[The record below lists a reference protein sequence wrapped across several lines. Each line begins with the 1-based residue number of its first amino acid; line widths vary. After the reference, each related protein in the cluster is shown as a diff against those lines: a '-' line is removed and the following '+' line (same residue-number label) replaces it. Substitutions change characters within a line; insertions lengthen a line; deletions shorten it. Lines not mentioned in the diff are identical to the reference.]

1 MSCVS
6 RTVTAGQTR
15 AAANN
20 RSTLMDGLMSLA
32 ERLVARRLLS
42 SEELDRVLKLQ
53 AEQPSPLTRLVVE
66 LGMLSEED
74 LLPVL
79 REHFDLPVM
88 SLRDLPPV
96 LLPIE
101 LPAGIGDFFK
111 LARMVPVAVEGPE
124 LIVATADPLDVSR
137 LHALE
142 LATGLRVKP
151 VLAREKE
158 IVSRI
163 EALYGASYNADGA
176 GEPQA
181 HQIEG
186 ITDEEDVAHLRDM
199 ASEVP
204 VIRLVNQMLVRAL
217 ESRAS
222 DVHIEP
228 FENQLK
234 VRYRIDGILHEVESP
249 PRQLKGAVISRLKI
263 LAQLNIA
270 ERRLPQ
276 DGRIKTRLAGKDIDL
291 RIATVPTLYG
301 ESVVIRLLERGQIF
315 TDLETLGF
323 PPGPLA
329 RFNEMIRKPHGMI
342 LVTGPTGSG
351 KTTTLYGA
359 LQKINDP
366 GKKIIT
372 IEDPVEYQLSGV
384 NQIHVKPQIGLTFA
398 NGLRSIVR
406 QDPDVIMV
414 GEIRDAE
421 TAEIAVQAA
430 LTGHLVFS
438 TLHTNDAAGA
448 ISRLLEMNVQDYLLS
463 SSLLGVLA
471 QRLVRRLCPN
481 CRREVPFVA
490 SANMGDAPHLDLG
503 DVPRTVWEAVGCF
516 ACSGTGYL
524 GRVGIYELLPI
535 SSEICKV
542 IVQHADAGAIRA
554 LAVRQGMRLLREDGW
569 DKVRQGVT
577 TLAEVVRVTR
587 EEA

>member
-1 MSCVS
+1 
-6 RTVTAGQTR
+6 
-15 AAANN
+15 
-20 RSTLMDGLMSLA
+20 MDEQLSLSD
-32 ERLVARRLLS
+32 RLVQRRLIS
-42 SEELDRVLKLQ
+42 NEELERVMKLKEEQQ
-53 AEQPSPLTRLVVE
+53 APLTRLVVE
-66 LGMLSEED
+66 LGFLSEED

-79 REHFDLPVM
+79 RDHFDIPM
-88 SLRDLPPV
+88 ISLKDVANTP
-96 LLPIE
+96 LPIE
-101 LPAGIGDFFK
+101 LPPGIGDFFK
-111 LARMVPVAVEGPE
+111 LARMVPVQIDSRE
-124 LIVATADPLDVSR
+124 LLVATTDPLDLSR

-142 LATGLRVKP
+142 LAVGLRVKP

-158 IVSRI
+158 IAARI
-163 EALYGASYNADGA
+163 EAMYSSTYAVNGNPEATAQ
-176 GEPQA
+176 P
-181 HQIEG
+181 IEG
-186 ITDEEDVAHLRDM
+186 IGDEEDVAHLRDM

-204 VIRLVNQMLVRAL
+204 VIRMVNQMLVRAL

-234 VRYRIDGILHEVESP
+234 IRYRIDGILHEIESP
-249 PRQLKGAVISRLKI
+249 PRQLKAAIISRLKI

-276 DGRIKTRLAGKDIDL
+276 DGRIKTRLAGKDVDL

-315 TDLETLGF
+315 TQLDTLGF
-323 PPGPLA
+323 PALPLA
-329 RFNEMIRKPHGMI
+329 HFNEMILKPHGMI

-448 ISRLLEMNVQDYLLS
+448 ISRLLEMGVQDYLLS

-471 QRLVRRLCPN
+471 QRLVRRLCPS
-481 CRREVPFVA
+481 CRREVPFA
-490 SANMGDAPHLDLG
+490 GLDGMPAELEFQNG
-503 DVPRTVWEAVGCF
+503 NAFTTVWEAVGCA

-524 GRVGIYELLPI
+524 GRVGIFELLPVT
-535 SSEICKV
+535 SEICKV
-542 IVQHADAGAIRA
+542 IVQRADAGAIRN
-554 LAVRQGMRLLREDGW
+554 LAIQQGMRLLRDDGW
-569 DKVRQGVT
+569 DKVREGVT
-577 TLAEVVRVTR
+577 TLAEVLRVTR

>member
-1 MSCVS
+1 
-6 RTVTAGQTR
+6 
-15 AAANN
+15 
-20 RSTLMDGLMSLA
+20 MDAQLSLS
-32 ERLVARRLLS
+32 ERLIERRLLS
-42 SEELDRVLKLQ
+42 SDELDRVIRLQ
-53 AEQPSPLTRLVVE
+53 QEQHAPLSRLVVE
-66 LGMLSEED
+66 LGFLSEED

-79 REHFDLPVM
+79 RDHFALPLM
-88 SLRDLPPV
+88 SSKDIPPPP
-96 LLPIE
+96 LAIE

-111 LARMVPVAVEGPE
+111 LARMVPVKIDGRE
-124 LIVATADPLDVSR
+124 LLVATTDPLDLSR

-142 LATGLRVKP
+142 LAVGLTVKP

-158 IVSRI
+158 IAARI
-163 EALYGASYNADGA
+163 EALYSSAYSADGNETA
-176 GEPQA
+176 AQP
-181 HQIEG
+181 IDG
-186 ITDEEDVAHLRDM
+186 IGDDEDVAHLRDM

-204 VIRLVNQMLVRAL
+204 VIRMVNQMLVRAL

-263 LAQLNIA
+263 LPQLNIA

-276 DGRIKTRLAGKDIDL
+276 DDRIKIRLAGKDVDL

-301 ESVVIRLLERGQIF
+301 ESGVIRLLERAQIF
-315 TDLETLGF
+315 TQMDAMGF
-323 PPGPLA
+323 PATILQH
-329 RFNEMIRKPHGMI
+329 FNEMISKPHGMM
-342 LVTGPTGSG
+342 LVTGPTRSG
-351 KTTTLYGA
+351 KTTTLYEA

-384 NQIHVKPQIGLTFA
+384 NQIYVKPQIGLTFA

-430 LTGHLVFS
+430 LTRHLVLS

-448 ISRLLEMNVQDYLLS
+448 ISRLLEMGVQDYLLS

-471 QRLVRRLCPN
+471 QRLVRKLCSG
-481 CRREVPFVA
+481 CRKEVPLIGINGRDFQWKQQ
-490 SANMGDAPHLDLG
+490 MGDSQ
-503 DVPRTVWEAVGCF
+503 TMW
-516 ACSGTGYL
+516 
-524 GRVGIYELLPI
+524 
-535 SSEICKV
+535 
-542 IVQHADAGAIRA
+542 
-554 LAVRQGMRLLREDGW
+554 
-569 DKVRQGVT
+569 
-577 TLAEVVRVTR
+577 
-587 EEA
+587 

>member
-1 MSCVS
+1 MEAPLNL
-6 RTVTAGQTR
+6 AG
-15 AAANN
+15 
-20 RSTLMDGLMSLA
+20 
-32 ERLVARRLLS
+32 RLIERRLIS
-42 SEELDRVLKLQ
+42 SDEMERVLKLQ
-53 AEQPSPLTRLVVE
+53 QEQQAPFTRLVVE
-66 LGMLSEED
+66 LGFISEDD

-79 REHFDLPVM
+79 RDHF
-88 SLRDLPPV
+88 
-96 LLPIE
+96 E
-101 LPAGIGDFFK
+101 LPLASLKDFPTTALPLEFSPGAIEFFK
-111 LARMVPVAVEGPE
+111 YARMVPVKLEGRE
-124 LIVATADPLDVSR
+124 LSVAITDPLDISR
-137 LHALE
+137 LHSLE

-151 VLAREKE
+151 LLAKEKE
-158 IVSRI
+158 ISARI
-163 EALYGASYNADGA
+163 EALFGSGNSSESPGPAAA
-176 GEPQA
+176 RE
-181 HQIEG
+181 IEG
-186 ITDEEDVAHLRDM
+186 IVDEEDVAHLRDM

-234 VRYRIDGILHEVESP
+234 VRYRIDGILHEVEPP
-249 PRQLKGAVISRLKI
+249 PRQLRAAVISRLKI

-276 DGRIKTRLAGKDIDL
+276 DGRIKIRLGGKDVDL

-315 TDLETLGF
+315 TELEALGF
-323 PPGPLA
+323 PPIPLQQ
-329 RFNEMIRKPHGMI
+329 FNTMILKPHGMI

-384 NQIHVKPQIGLTFA
+384 NQIQVKPQIGLSFA

-448 ISRLLEMNVQDYLLS
+448 ISRLLEMGVQDYLLS

-471 QRLVRRLCPN
+471 QRLVRRLCAV
-481 CRREVPFVA
+481 CRKETPFA
-490 SANMGDAPHLDLG
+490 GIADESEFSFPDGTAPR
-503 DVPRTVWEAVGCF
+503 VVWEAVGCDV
-516 ACSGTGYL
+516 CSGTGYH
-524 GRVGIYELLPI
+524 GRVAIFELLAVT
-535 SSEICKV
+535 SEICKV
-542 IVQHADAGAIRA
+542 IISRADAGTIRKM
-554 LAVRQGMRLLREDGW
+554 AVQQGMRLLRDDGW
-569 DKVRQGVT
+569 DKVRQGTT
-577 TLAEVVRVTR
+577 TLAEVLRVTR
-587 EEA
+587 EEG

>member
-1 MSCVS
+1 MNAYS
-6 RTVTAGQTR
+6 
-15 AAANN
+15 N
-20 RSTLMDGLMSLA
+20 LA
-32 ERLVARRLLS
+32 ERLIERRLLS
-42 SEELDRVLKLQ
+42 AEEMERVQRLQ
-53 AEQPSPLTRLVVE
+53 EEHQSPLIRLIVE
-66 LGMLSEED
+66 LGFLSEDD

-79 REHFDLPVM
+79 RDHFDIPLM
-88 SLRDLPPV
+88 SLK
-96 LLPIE
+96 E
-101 LPAGIGDFFK
+101 PATVPLALEFAPGIADF
-111 LARMVPVAVEGPE
+111 LRQARMVPVKIEGKE
-124 LIVATADPLDVSR
+124 LIVATTDPLDLSR

-142 LATGLRVKP
+142 LAAGMRVRP
-151 VLAREKE
+151 VLAKEKE
-158 IVSRI
+158 ILARI
-163 EALYGASYNADGA
+163 ETLFGNGYAAEGAPAPA
-176 GEPQA
+176 ARE
-181 HQIEG
+181 IEG
-186 ITDEEDVAHLRDM
+186 AVDEEDVAHLRDM

-234 VRYRIDGILHEVESP
+234 VRYRIDGILHDVEPP
-249 PRQLKGAVISRLKI
+249 PRQLKAAVISRLKI

-276 DGRIKTRLAGKDIDL
+276 DGRIKIRLAGKDVDL
-291 RIATVPTLYG
+291 RISTVPTLYG
-301 ESVVIRLLERGQIF
+301 ESVVIRLLERAQIF
-315 TDLETLGF
+315 TRLDSLGF
-323 PPGPLA
+323 PPEILE
-329 RFNEMIRKPHGMI
+329 RFNEMIAKPHGMI

-372 IEDPVEYQLSGV
+372 IEDPVEYQLTGV
-384 NQIHVKPQIGLTFA
+384 NQIQVKPQIGLTFA

-414 GEIRDAE
+414 GEIRDTE

-448 ISRLLEMNVQDYLLS
+448 ISRLLEMGVQDYLLS

-471 QRLVRRLCPN
+471 QRLVRRLCTA
-481 CRREVPFVA
+481 CRRETPFTGLGPAA
-490 SANMGDAPHLDLG
+490 SELGNGDA
-503 DVPRTVWEAVGCF
+503 PRTVWEAVGCE

-524 GRVGIYELLPI
+524 GRIGIFELLPVTA
-535 SSEICKV
+535 EICKV
-542 IVQHADAGAIRA
+542 IVQRADAGSIRN
-554 LAVRQGMRLLREDGW
+554 LAVQQGMRLLRQDGW
-569 DKVRQGVT
+569 SKVRQGIT
-577 TLAEVVRVTR
+577 TLAEVLRVTR
-587 EEA
+587 EEI

>member
-1 MSCVS
+1 METSLS
-6 RTVTAGQTR
+6 LGGQ
-15 AAANN
+15 
-20 RSTLMDGLMSLA
+20 
-32 ERLVARRLLS
+32 LVERRLLS
-42 SEELDRVLKLQ
+42 AEEMERAMRLQ
-53 AEQPSPLTRLVVE
+53 EEQQAPLTRLIVE
-66 LGMLSEED
+66 LGLLSEDD

-79 REHFDLPVM
+79 RDHFDIPLVSLKDVPTTPLPVEF
-88 SLRDLPPV
+88 S
-96 LLPIE
+96 
-101 LPAGIGDFFK
+101 PAIADFFK
-111 LARMVPVAVEGPE
+111 LARMVPIKVEGPE
-124 LIVATADPLDVSR
+124 LVVAMTDPLDLSR

-142 LATGLRVKP
+142 LAAGLRVKP
-151 VLAREKE
+151 VLAKEKE
-158 IVSRI
+158 IITRI
-163 EALYGASYNADGA
+163 EAMFGNGYSSDSGPAGAAR
-176 GEPQA
+176 E
-181 HQIEG
+181 IEG
-186 ITDEEDVAHLRDM
+186 AVDEEDVAHLRDM

-234 VRYRIDGILHEVESP
+234 VRYRIDGILHEMESP
-249 PRQLKGAVISRLKI
+249 PRQFKAAVISRIKI

-276 DGRIKTRLAGKDIDL
+276 DGRIKVRLAGKDMDL

-315 TDLETLGF
+315 TQLDTLGF
-323 PPGPLA
+323 PSSILDY
-329 RFNEMIRKPHGMI
+329 FNEMILKPHGMI

-384 NQIHVKPQIGLTFA
+384 NQIQVKPQIGLTFA

-414 GEIRDAE
+414 GEIRDSE
-421 TAEIAVQAA
+421 TAEIAIQAA

-448 ISRLLEMNVQDYLLS
+448 ISRLLEMGVQDYLLS

-471 QRLVRRLCPN
+471 QRLVRRLCPK
-481 CRREVPFVA
+481 CRKEVPFTGFDA
-490 SANMGDAPHLDLG
+490 DEPELKFRNGDAPE
-503 DVPRTVWEAVGCF
+503 TVWEAAGCD
-516 ACSGTGYL
+516 ACSDTGYR
-524 GRVGIYELLPI
+524 GRVGIFELLPVT
-535 SSEICKV
+535 SEICKI
-542 IVQHADAGAIRA
+542 IVQRADAGTIRN
-554 LAVRQGMRLLREDGW
+554 LAVQQGMNLLREDGW
-569 DKVRQGVT
+569 DKVRAGVT
-577 TLAEVVRVTR
+577 TLAEVLRVTR
-587 EEA
+587 EES

>member
-1 MSCVS
+1 
-6 RTVTAGQTR
+6 
-15 AAANN
+15 
-20 RSTLMDGLMSLA
+20 MDNQLSLS
-32 ERLVARRLLS
+32 ERLVERRLLS
-42 SEELDRVLKLQ
+42 TEELERVNKLQ
-53 AEQPSPLTRLVVE
+53 TEQQSPLTRLIVE
-66 LGMLSEED
+66 LGFLSEED

-79 REHFDLPVM
+79 RDHFEIPVM
-88 SLRDLPPV
+88 SLRDVPNTI
-96 LLPIE
+96 LPIE
-101 LPAGIGDFFK
+101 LPPGIGDFFK
-111 LARMVPVAVEGPE
+111 LARMVPVMIDGGE
-124 LIVATADPLDVSR
+124 LVVATTDPLDVSR

-142 LATGLRVKP
+142 LAAGVRVKP

-158 IVSRI
+158 ISARI
-163 EALYGASYNADGA
+163 EALYSSSYAPDGGQEA
-176 GEPQA
+176 VE
-181 HQIEG
+181 HQLEG
-186 ITDEEDVAHLRDM
+186 LGDEEDVAHLRDM

-249 PRQLKGAVISRLKI
+249 PRQLKAAVISRLKI

-276 DGRIKTRLAGKDIDL
+276 DGRIKTRLAGKDVDL

-315 TDLETLGF
+315 TELDTLGF

-329 RFNEMIRKPHGMI
+329 HFNEMILKPHGMI

-448 ISRLLEMNVQDYLLS
+448 ISRLLEMGVQDYLLS

-471 QRLVRRLCPN
+471 QRLVRRLCPS
-481 CRREVPFVA
+481 CRKEVPF
-490 SANMGDAPHLDLG
+490 ANIAGLTEELNLREANSLS
-503 DVPRTVWEAVGCF
+503 TVWEATGCS

-524 GRVGIYELLPI
+524 GRVGIFELLPVT
-535 SSEICKV
+535 SEICKV
-542 IVQHADAGAIRA
+542 ISQRADAGVIRN
-554 LAVRQGMRLLREDGW
+554 LAVQQGMRLLREDGW
-569 DKVRQGVT
+569 DKVRQGLT
-577 TLAEVVRVTR
+577 TLAEVLRVTR
-587 EEA
+587 EES

>member
-1 MSCVS
+1 
-6 RTVTAGQTR
+6 
-15 AAANN
+15 
-20 RSTLMDGLMSLA
+20 MDSNLSLA
-32 ERLVARRLLS
+32 EQLIQRRLLS
-42 SEELDRVLKLQ
+42 SEEMERVAKLQ
-53 AEQPSPLTRLVVE
+53 QEQQAPLTRLIVE
-66 LGMLSEED
+66 LGFLSEDD

-79 REHFDLPVM
+79 RDHFNIPMVSLKDLPAAPLAVEF
-88 SLRDLPPV
+88 SPTV
-96 LLPIE
+96 
-101 LPAGIGDFFK
+101 GDFFK
-111 LARMVPVAVEGPE
+111 QAHMVPINIEGRELVVA
-124 LIVATADPLDVSR
+124 ITDPLDIAR
-137 LHALE
+137 LHAVE
-142 LATGLRVKP
+142 LAAGLPVKP
-151 VLAREKE
+151 VLAKEKE
-158 IVSRI
+158 ITARI
-163 EALYGASYNADGA
+163 DALFRNGYSTEANSAPAA
-176 GEPQA
+176 RE
-181 HQIEG
+181 IEG
-186 ITDEEDVAHLRDM
+186 AVDEEDVAHLRDM

-234 VRYRIDGILHEVESP
+234 VRYRIDGILHEVEPP
-249 PRQLKGAVISRLKI
+249 PRQLKAAVISRLKI

-276 DGRIKTRLAGKDIDL
+276 DGRIKIRLAGKDVDL

-301 ESVVIRLLERGQIF
+301 ESVVIRLLERAQIF
-315 TDLETLGF
+315 TQLDALGF
-323 PPGPLA
+323 PATVLQQ
-329 RFNEMIRKPHGMI
+329 FNELISKPHGMI

-384 NQIHVKPQIGLTFA
+384 NQIQVKPQIGLSFA

-448 ISRLLEMNVQDYLLS
+448 ISRLLEMGVQDYLLS

-471 QRLVRRLCPN
+471 QRLVRRLCGS
-481 CRREVPFVA
+481 CRKEVPFTGFEG
-490 SANMGDAPHLDLG
+490 NDGEIT
-503 DVPRTVWEAVGCF
+503 VPSLTRPETVWEAVGCDR
-516 ACSGTGYL
+516 CSGTGYL
-524 GRVGIYELLPI
+524 GRVGIFELL
-535 SSEICKV
+535 SVTSEICKV
-542 IVQHADAGAIRA
+542 IVQRADAGTIRS
-554 LAVRQGMRLLREDGW
+554 LAVQHGMRLLREDGW

-577 TLAEVVRVTR
+577 TVAEVLRVTR

>member
-1 MSCVS
+1 MESEI
-6 RTVTAGQTR
+6 
-15 AAANN
+15 
-20 RSTLMDGLMSLA
+20 TLS
-32 ERLVARRLLS
+32 ERLIERQLIS
-42 SEELDRVLKLQ
+42 SEELERVMKLQ
-53 AEQPSPLTRLVVE
+53 EEQQAPLTRLVVE
-66 LGMLSEED
+66 LGFLSEED

-79 REHFDLPVM
+79 HDHFGLPVM
-88 SLRDLPPV
+88 SLREFPNTAPPVELPP
-96 LLPIE
+96 
-101 LPAGIGDFFK
+101 GIGDFLK
-111 LARMVPVAVEGPE
+111 LARMVPVKLDGRE
-124 LIVATADPLDVSR
+124 LIVATADPMEFSR
-137 LHALE
+137 LHAIE
-142 LATGLRVKP
+142 MATGLTVRP

-158 IVSRI
+158 ISARI
-163 EALYGASYNADGA
+163 EALYSSNYAPNGNSDGIA
-176 GEPQA
+176 EPL
-181 HQIEG
+181 EG
-186 ITDEEDVAHLRDM
+186 IGEDEDVAHLRDM

-234 VRYRIDGILHEVESP
+234 VRFRIDGILHEIESP
-249 PRQLKGAVISRLKI
+249 PRQLKAAVISRLKI

-276 DGRIKTRLAGKDIDL
+276 DGRIKTRLAGKDVDL

-315 TDLETLGF
+315 TQLDTLGF
-323 PPGPLA
+323 PPQQLA
-329 RFNEMIRKPHGMI
+329 RFDEMILKPHGMI

-384 NQIHVKPQIGLTFA
+384 NQIHVKPQIGLSFA

-448 ISRLLEMNVQDYLLS
+448 ISRLLEMGVQDYLLS

-481 CRREVPFVA
+481 CRRQVPFAGLEGMARELVGSNGA
-490 SANMGDAPHLDLG
+490 SLRM
-503 DVPRTVWEAVGCF
+503 VYEAVGCD

-524 GRVGIYELLPI
+524 GRVGIFELLPVT
-535 SSEICKV
+535 SEICKV
-542 IVQHADAGAIRA
+542 IVQRADAGVIRN
-554 LAVRQGMRLLREDGW
+554 LAVQQGMRLLRDDGW
-569 DKVRQGVT
+569 DKVSQGVT
-577 TLAEVVRVTR
+577 TLAEVLRVTR
-587 EEA
+587 EET

>member
-1 MSCVS
+1 
-6 RTVTAGQTR
+6 
-15 AAANN
+15 
-20 RSTLMDGLMSLA
+20 MDAQLSLSD
-32 ERLVARRLLS
+32 RLVQRRLLS
-42 SEELDRVLKLQ
+42 NEELERVMKLKEEQQ
-53 AEQPSPLTRLVVE
+53 APLTRLVVE
-66 LGMLSEED
+66 LGFLSEED

-79 REHFDLPVM
+79 RDHFDIPMM
-88 SLRDLPPV
+88 SLKDVANTP
-96 LLPIE
+96 LPIE
-101 LPAGIGDFFK
+101 LPPGIGDFFK
-111 LARMVPVAVEGPE
+111 LARMVPVQIDGRE
-124 LIVATADPLDVSR
+124 LLVATTDPLDLSR

-142 LATGLRVKP
+142 LAVGLRVKP

-158 IVSRI
+158 IAARI
-163 EALYGASYNADGA
+163 EAMYSSSYAVNGNTEATA
-176 GEPQA
+176 QP
-181 HQIEG
+181 IEG
-186 ITDEEDVAHLRDM
+186 IGDEEDVAHLRDM

-204 VIRLVNQMLVRAL
+204 VIRMVNQMLVRAL

-234 VRYRIDGILHEVESP
+234 IRYRIDGILHEIESP
-249 PRQLKGAVISRLKI
+249 PRQLKAAIISRLKI

-276 DGRIKTRLAGKDIDL
+276 DGRIKTRLAGKDVDL

-315 TDLETLGF
+315 TQLDTLGF
-323 PPGPLA
+323 PALPLA
-329 RFNEMIRKPHGMI
+329 RFNEMILKPHGMI

-448 ISRLLEMNVQDYLLS
+448 ISRLLEMGVQDYLLS

-471 QRLVRRLCPN
+471 QRLVRRLCPS
-481 CRREVPFVA
+481 CRKEVPFAGVE
-490 SANMGDAPHLDLG
+490 G
-503 DVPRTVWEAVGCF
+503 VPAELELQNGNALNTVWEAVGCA

-524 GRVGIYELLPI
+524 GRVGIFELLPVT
-535 SSEICKV
+535 SEICKV
-542 IVQHADAGAIRA
+542 IVQRADAGAIRN
-554 LAVRQGMRLLREDGW
+554 LAIQQGMRLLRDDGW
-569 DKVRQGVT
+569 DKVRQGMT
-577 TLAEVVRVTR
+577 TLAEVLRVTR

>member
-1 MSCVS
+1 ME
-6 RTVTAGQTR
+6 TQVT
-15 AAANN
+15 
-20 RSTLMDGLMSLA
+20 LA
-32 ERLVARRLLS
+32 ECLIERQMLS
-42 SEELDRVLKLQ
+42 SEEMERVRQLQ
-53 AEQPSPLTRLVVE
+53 EEQQAPLSRLVVE
-66 LGMLSEED
+66 LGFLSEED
-74 LLPVL
+74 LLPVM
-79 REHFDLPVM
+79 RDHFDLPLM
-88 SLRDLPPV
+88 SLRDVPNTP
-96 LLPIE
+96 LPID
-101 LPAGIGDFFK
+101 LPVNIGDFFK
-111 LARMVPVAVEGPE
+111 LARMVPVKIDGRD
-124 LIVATADPLDVSR
+124 LIVAIADPMELSR
-137 LHALE
+137 LHAIE
-142 LATGLRVKP
+142 LATGLRVKA
-151 VLAREKE
+151 VLAKEKE
-158 IVSRI
+158 IAARI
-163 EALYGASYNADGA
+163 EALYGGSYTADGTA
-176 GEPQA
+176 EESAQGFD
-181 HQIEG
+181 G
-186 ITDEEDVAHLRDM
+186 IAEDEDVAHLRDM

-276 DGRIKTRLAGKDIDL
+276 DGRIKTRLGGKDIDL

-315 TDLETLGF
+315 TQLETMGF
-323 PPGPLA
+323 PPVQLA
-329 RFNEMIRKPHGMI
+329 RFNEMILKPHGMI

-448 ISRLLEMNVQDYLLS
+448 ISRLLEMGVQDYLLS

-471 QRLVRRLCPN
+471 QRLVRRLCAH
-481 CRREVPFVA
+481 CR
-490 SANMGDAPHLDLG
+490 
-503 DVPRTVWEAVGCF
+503 
-516 ACSGTGYL
+516 
-524 GRVGIYELLPI
+524 
-535 SSEICKV
+535 K
-542 IVQHADAGAIRA
+542 
-554 LAVRQGMRLLREDGW
+554 
-569 DKVRQGVT
+569 
-577 TLAEVVRVTR
+577 
-587 EEA
+587 

>member
-1 MSCVS
+1 
-6 RTVTAGQTR
+6 
-15 AAANN
+15 
-20 RSTLMDGLMSLA
+20 
-32 ERLVARRLLS
+32 
-42 SEELDRVLKLQ
+42 
-53 AEQPSPLTRLVVE
+53 
-66 LGMLSEED
+66 
-74 LLPVL
+74 
-79 REHFDLPVM
+79 
-88 SLRDLPPV
+88 
-96 LLPIE
+96 
-101 LPAGIGDFFK
+101 
-111 LARMVPVAVEGPE
+111 MVPVSVDGTE
-124 LIVATADPLDVSR
+124 LVVATTDPLDVSR

-158 IVSRI
+158 ITARI
-163 EALYGASYNADGA
+163 EALYSASYAQDGNA
-176 GEPQA
+176 EPQA
-181 HQIEG
+181 HQIDAIG
-186 ITDEEDVAHLRDM
+186 DEEDVAHLRDM

-234 VRYRIDGILHEVESP
+234 VRYRIDGILHEVDSP
-249 PRQLKGAVISRLKI
+249 PRQLKAAVISRLKI

-315 TDLETLGF
+315 TELDTLGF
-323 PPGPLA
+323 PPEPLA
-329 RFNEMIRKPHGMI
+329 RFHEMILKPHGMI

-372 IEDPVEYQLSGV
+372 IEDPVEYQLGGV

-471 QRLVRRLCPN
+471 QRLVRRLCPG
-481 CRREVPFVA
+481 CRKEVPFAGVE
-490 SANMGDAPHLDLG
+490 GLTEDAPVRNGEAL
-503 DVPRTVWEAVGCF
+503 RTVWEAVGCN

-524 GRVGIYELLPI
+524 GRVGIFELLPVT
-535 SSEICKV
+535 SEICKV
-542 IVQHADAGAIRA
+542 IVQRADAGAIRA
-554 LAVRQGMRLLREDGW
+554 LAAQQGMRLLREDGW

-577 TLAEVVRVTR
+577 TLAEVLRVTR
-587 EEA
+587 EET

>member
-1 MSCVS
+1 
-6 RTVTAGQTR
+6 
-15 AAANN
+15 
-20 RSTLMDGLMSLA
+20 MDTSENLA
-32 ERLVARRLLS
+32 RQLVERRLLS
-42 SEELDRVLKLQ
+42 PEEMERVMKLQ
-53 AEQPSPLTRLVVE
+53 QEQQAPFTRLLVE
-66 LGMLSEED
+66 LGFLSEDD

-79 REHFDLPVM
+79 RDHFNIPFV
-88 SLRDLPPV
+88 SLKDFPATP
-96 LLPIE
+96 LPIE
-101 LPAGIGDFFK
+101 FSPGVADFFK
-111 LARMVPVAVEGPE
+111 LARIVPIKIEGRE
-124 LIVATADPLDVSR
+124 LMVATTDPLDISR

-142 LATGLRVKP
+142 LAAGLHVKP
-151 VLAREKE
+151 VLAKEKD
-158 IVSRI
+158 ITARI
-163 EALYGASYNADGA
+163 EALFGNSYSTEANTGSAA
-176 GEPQA
+176 RE
-181 HQIEG
+181 IEG
-186 ITDEEDVAHLRDM
+186 AVDEEDVAHLRDM

-234 VRYRIDGILHEVESP
+234 IRYRIDGILHEMEAP
-249 PRQLKGAVISRLKI
+249 PRQLKAAVISRLKI

-276 DGRIKTRLAGKDIDL
+276 DGRIKTRLGGKDVDL

-315 TDLETLGF
+315 TQLDTMGF
-323 PPGPLA
+323 PAAPLA
-329 RFNEMIRKPHGMI
+329 RFNEMILKPHGMI

-372 IEDPVEYQLSGV
+372 IEDPVEYQLGGV

-438 TLHTNDAAGA
+438 TLHTNDAGGA
-448 ISRLLEMNVQDYLLS
+448 VSRLLEMGVEDYLLA
-463 SSLLGVLA
+463 SSLLGIMA
-471 QRLVRRLCPN
+471 QRLVRTLCRH
-481 CRREVPFVA
+481 CRRP
-490 SANMGDAPHLDLG
+490 
-503 DVPRTVWEAVGCF
+503 
-516 ACSGTGYL
+516 
-524 GRVGIYELLPI
+524 
-535 SSEICKV
+535 
-542 IVQHADAGAIRA
+542 
-554 LAVRQGMRLLREDGW
+554 
-569 DKVRQGVT
+569 
-577 TLAEVVRVTR
+577 AEVGVQR
-587 EEA
+587 EENGTSTNG

>member
-1 MSCVS
+1 
-6 RTVTAGQTR
+6 
-15 AAANN
+15 
-20 RSTLMDGLMSLA
+20 
-32 ERLVARRLLS
+32 
-42 SEELDRVLKLQ
+42 VLH
-53 AEQPSPLTRLVVE
+53 
-66 LGMLSEED
+66 D
-74 LLPVL
+74 
-79 REHFDLPVM
+79 HFGLPVM
-88 SLRDLPPV
+88 SLREFPNTAPPVELPP
-96 LLPIE
+96 
-101 LPAGIGDFFK
+101 GIGDFLK
-111 LARMVPVAVEGPE
+111 LARMVPVKLDGRE
-124 LIVATADPLDVSR
+124 LIVATADPMEFSR
-137 LHALE
+137 LHAIE
-142 LATGLRVKP
+142 MATGLTVRP

-158 IVSRI
+158 ISARI
-163 EALYGASYNADGA
+163 EALYSSNYAPNGNSDGIA
-176 GEPQA
+176 EPL
-181 HQIEG
+181 EG
-186 ITDEEDVAHLRDM
+186 IGEDEDVAHLRDM

-234 VRYRIDGILHEVESP
+234 VRFRIDGILHEIESP
-249 PRQLKGAVISRLKI
+249 PRQLKAAVISRLKI

-276 DGRIKTRLAGKDIDL
+276 DGRIKTRLAGKDVDL

-315 TDLETLGF
+315 TQLDTLGF
-323 PPGPLA
+323 PPQQLA
-329 RFNEMIRKPHGMI
+329 RFDEMILKPHGMI

-448 ISRLLEMNVQDYLLS
+448 ISRLLEMGVQDYLLS

-471 QRLVRRLCPN
+471 QRLVRRLCPS
-481 CRREVPFVA
+481 CRRQVPFAGLEGMARELVGSNGA
-490 SANMGDAPHLDLG
+490 SLRM
-503 DVPRTVWEAVGCF
+503 VYEAVGCD

-524 GRVGIYELLPI
+524 GRVGIFELLPVT
-535 SSEICKV
+535 SEICKV
-542 IVQHADAGAIRA
+542 IVQRADAGVIRN
-554 LAVRQGMRLLREDGW
+554 LAVQQGMRLLRDDGW
-569 DKVRQGVT
+569 DKVSQGVT
-577 TLAEVVRVTR
+577 TLAEVLRVTR
-587 EEA
+587 EET

>member
-1 MSCVS
+1 MESEI
-6 RTVTAGQTR
+6 
-15 AAANN
+15 
-20 RSTLMDGLMSLA
+20 TLS
-32 ERLVARRLLS
+32 ERLIERQLIS
-42 SEELDRVLKLQ
+42 SEELERVMKLQ
-53 AEQPSPLTRLVVE
+53 EEQQAPLTRLVVE
-66 LGMLSEED
+66 LGFLSEED

-79 REHFDLPVM
+79 HDHFGLPVM
-88 SLRDLPPV
+88 SLREFPNTAPPVELPP
-96 LLPIE
+96 
-101 LPAGIGDFFK
+101 GIGDFLK
-111 LARMVPVAVEGPE
+111 LARMVPVKLDGRE
-124 LIVATADPLDVSR
+124 LIVATADPMEFSR
-137 LHALE
+137 LHAIE
-142 LATGLRVKP
+142 MATGLTVRP

-158 IVSRI
+158 ISARI
-163 EALYGASYNADGA
+163 EALYSSNYAPDGNSDGIA
-176 GEPQA
+176 EPL
-181 HQIEG
+181 EG
-186 ITDEEDVAHLRDM
+186 IGEDEDVAHLRDM

-234 VRYRIDGILHEVESP
+234 VRFRIDGILHEIESP
-249 PRQLKGAVISRLKI
+249 PRQLKAAVISRLKI

-276 DGRIKTRLAGKDIDL
+276 DGRIKTRLAGKDVDL

-315 TDLETLGF
+315 TQLDTLGF
-323 PPGPLA
+323 PPLPLA
-329 RFNEMIRKPHGMI
+329 RFDEMILKPHGMI

-351 KTTTLYGA
+351 KTTTLYGV

-448 ISRLLEMNVQDYLLS
+448 ISRLLEMGVQDYLLS

-481 CRREVPFVA
+481 CRRQVPFAGLEGMARELVGPNGA
-490 SANMGDAPHLDLG
+490 SLRM
-503 DVPRTVWEAVGCF
+503 VYEAVGCD

-524 GRVGIYELLPI
+524 GRVGIFELLPVT
-535 SSEICKV
+535 SEICKV
-542 IVQHADAGAIRA
+542 IVQRADAGVIRN
-554 LAVRQGMRLLREDGW
+554 LAVQQGMRLLRDDGW
-569 DKVRQGVT
+569 DKVSQGVT
-577 TLAEVVRVTR
+577 TLAEVLRVTR
-587 EEA
+587 EET

>member
-1 MSCVS
+1 VEPY
-6 RTVTAGQTR
+6 G
-15 AAANN
+15 N
-20 RSTLMDGLMSLA
+20 LA
-32 ERLVARRLLS
+32 QKLVEQKLISDQEMERVVKLR
-42 SEELDRVLKLQ
+42 EEQQ
-53 AEQPSPLTRLVVE
+53 APLTRLIVE
-66 LGMLSEED
+66 LGFLSEDD

-79 REHFDLPVM
+79 RDHFDIPLVSLKDQPATPLPVEF
-88 SLRDLPPV
+88 SSGVAEFLR
-96 LLPIE
+96 
-101 LPAGIGDFFK
+101 
-111 LARMVPVAVEGPE
+111 LARMVPVKIEGRD
-124 LIVATADPLDVSR
+124 LIVATTDPLDLSR

-142 LATGLRVKP
+142 IAAGIRVKP
-151 VLAREKE
+151 VLAKEKE
-158 IVSRI
+158 ITARI
-163 EALYGASYNADGA
+163 EALFGNGASADSSQPA
-176 GEPQA
+176 VARE
-181 HQIEG
+181 IEG
-186 ITDEEDVAHLRDM
+186 AVDEEDVAHLRDM

-234 VRYRIDGILHEVESP
+234 VRYRIDGILHEVEAP
-249 PRQLKGAVISRLKI
+249 PRQLKAAVISRLKI

-276 DGRIKTRLAGKDIDL
+276 DGRIKIRLAGKDVDL

-301 ESVVIRLLERGQIF
+301 ESVVIRLLERSQIF
-315 TDLETLGF
+315 TQLNALGF
-323 PPGPLA
+323 PPGVLQQ
-329 RFNEMIRKPHGMI
+329 FNEMISKPHGMI

-448 ISRLLEMNVQDYLLS
+448 ISRLLEMGVQDYLLA

-471 QRLVRRLCPN
+471 QRLVRRLCPS
-481 CRREVPFVA
+481 CRREIPFA
-490 SANMGDAPHLDLG
+490 GLDSNDSEWKAQNG
-503 DVPRTVWEAVGCF
+503 DVPQTVWEPVGCET
-516 ACSGTGYL
+516 CNGTGYL
-524 GRVGIYELLPI
+524 GRLGIFELLPAT
-535 SSEICKV
+535 SEMCKI
-542 IVQHADAGAIRA
+542 IVQRADAGSIRN
-554 LAVRQGMRLLREDGW
+554 LAVQLGMRLLRDDGW

-577 TLAEVVRVTR
+577 SLAEVLRVTR
-587 EEA
+587 EEM

>member
-1 MSCVS
+1 
-6 RTVTAGQTR
+6 
-15 AAANN
+15 
-20 RSTLMDGLMSLA
+20 MDAPLSLS
-32 ERLVARRLLS
+32 ERLVERGLLS
-42 SEELDRVLKLQ
+42 SDELDRIIKLQ
-53 AEQPSPLTRLVVE
+53 TEQQAPLTRLIVE
-66 LGMLSEED
+66 LGFLSEED

-79 REHFDLPVM
+79 RDHFDIPVM
-88 SLRDLPPV
+88 ALKDVPNSP
-96 LLPIE
+96 LPIE
-101 LPAGIGDFFK
+101 FPPGIGDFFK
-111 LARMVPVAVEGPE
+111 LAHLVPLTIEGAE
-124 LIVATADPLDVSR
+124 LLVATTDPLDVSR

-142 LATGLRVKP
+142 VAVGMRIRP

-158 IVSRI
+158 IAARI
-163 EALYGASYNADGA
+163 EALFASGYTADEA
-176 GEPQA
+176 QQA
-181 HQIEG
+181 EAQEIEG
-186 ITDEEDVAHLRDM
+186 IGDDEDVAHLRDM

-249 PRQLKGAVISRLKI
+249 PRQLKAAVISRLKI

-276 DGRIKTRLAGKDIDL
+276 DGRIKTRLAGKDVDL

-315 TDLETLGF
+315 TQLETLGF
-323 PPGPLA
+323 PAALLA
-329 RFNEMIRKPHGMI
+329 QFNEMILKPHGMI

-372 IEDPVEYQLSGV
+372 IEDPVEYQLNGV

-448 ISRLLEMNVQDYLLS
+448 ISRLLEMGVQDYLLS

-471 QRLVRRLCPN
+471 QRLVRQLCPS
-481 CRREVPFVA
+481 CRRDVPFSGSDGLTA
-490 SANMGDAPHLDLG
+490 ELEIYESNSL
-503 DVPRTVWEAVGCF
+503 RTVWEAVGCD
-516 ACSGTGYL
+516 ACNGTGYL
-524 GRVGIYELLPI
+524 GRVGIFEFLPVT
-535 SSEICKV
+535 SEICKV
-542 IVQHADAGAIRA
+542 IVQRADAGAIRS
-554 LAVRQGMRLLREDGW
+554 LAVQQGMRLLREDGW
-569 DKVRQGVT
+569 DKVRRGTT
-577 TLAEVVRVTR
+577 TLAEVLRVTS
-587 EEA
+587 EET